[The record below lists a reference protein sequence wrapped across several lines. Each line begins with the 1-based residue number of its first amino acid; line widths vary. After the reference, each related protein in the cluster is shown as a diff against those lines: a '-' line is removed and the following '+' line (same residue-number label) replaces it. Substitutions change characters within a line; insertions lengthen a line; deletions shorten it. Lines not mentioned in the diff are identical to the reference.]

1 MVDHMPQLLRASRR
15 FRGAPSSRSL
25 TSGGGSGF
33 RLAGVALLFAL
44 WSGGPAFALQEP
56 QAESGVTDRE
66 AFLAEK
72 LSPSVAQEK
81 VSRDIARQLQYS
93 HYRTLRI
100 DREVSSKVFDNYL
113 NYLDGQKLYFLESD
127 IKEFEIYRHRLD
139 GALKTGQL
147 DPAFRIYNRLQ
158 ERLYDRINYALSL
171 LEQDS
176 DKLDF
181 EKDETIL
188 VDRAEESWPADE
200 AEMNEIWRKRVKNSI
215 LSLELT
221 GKKDDEIKKTLRKRY
236 ESQLRRA
243 SQTRSE
249 DVFQGYMNAFTG
261 VYDPHTQYFSPRV
274 SENFNINMSL
284 SLEGIGAVLQTD
296 DEYTKV
302 VRLVPAGPADKA
314 GQLKPADKVVAV
326 GQDDDGELVDV
337 VGWRLEE
344 VVDLIRGPKQSI
356 VRLKV
361 IPANAASD
369 DETRVLKIVR
379 DRVALEDQSA
389 SKEVLDIERDGKN
402 YKVGVIEIPTFYAD
416 FKGAQL
422 GDPDYKHTTADV
434 RKLLKELEQSNIDGL
449 VIDLRNNGGGALQ
462 EAITLTGLFI
472 PQGPTVQVRTSDDRV
487 AVHNDPDTSIVYGGP
502 LVVLVNRMS
511 ASASEIFAA
520 AIQDYGR
527 GLVVGNQTFGKGTV
541 QSVRNLASGQLKIT
555 EFKFYR
561 VSGGSTQH
569 SGVLPDITFPSAI
582 DVAEIGEDALPEA
595 LPWDQIAAADFDRVS
610 SFDMY
615 LPELARK
622 HESRMLKNKEYQAI
636 LEEISFLAEA
646 KAENELSLVL
656 SSRKAQLEKQR
667 KKELSVVNAKRS
679 ARGEETFKD
688 FSAYETF
695 VESEAMRTDKDK
707 DEADLF
713 TRESGEILIDLLNAQ
728 SQVAKH
734 SPT

>member
-1 MVDHMPQLLRASRR
+1 MLQLLHASRR
-15 FRGAPSSRSL
+15 FCGAPSPRTL
-25 TSGGGSGF
+25 TPRVGSAF
-33 RLAGVALLFAL
+33 RLASITLLLSL
-44 WSGGPAFALQEP
+44 WSSGPALALQEP
-56 QAESGVTDRE
+56 QPDSGVTDRE
-66 AFLAEK
+66 AFLGET

-113 NYLDGQKLYFLESD
+113 SYLDGQKLYFLESD
-127 IKEFEIYRHRLD
+127 IKEFEVYRHRLD

-158 ERLYDRINYALSL
+158 ERLYDRITFALKL
-171 LEQDS
+171 LENSS

-188 VDRAEESWPADE
+188 VDRADE
-200 AEMNEIWRKRVKNSI
+200 AWPSSEEAMNEIWRKRVKNSI

-221 GKKDDEIKKTLRKRY
+221 GKKDDEIRKTLTKRY

-389 SKEVLDIERDGKN
+389 SKEVLDIERDGKD

-434 RKLLKELEQSNIDGL
+434 RKLLKELEQSDIDGL

-472 PQGPTVQVRTSDDRV
+472 PQGPTVQVRTSDDRI
-487 AVHNDPDTSIVYGGP
+487 AVHNDPDKNVVYGGP

-595 LPWDQIAAADFDRVS
+595 LPWDQIAAADFEKVS
-610 SFDMY
+610 SFDLY
-615 LPELARK
+615 LPELARQ

-646 KAENELSLVL
+646 KAEKELSLVL
-656 SSRKAQLEKQR
+656 ASRKAQLEKQR
-667 KKELSVVNAKRS
+667 KKELSVVNAKRT
-679 ARGEETFKD
+679 ARGEDVFEDFK
-688 FSAYETF
+688 AYETF
-695 VESEAMRTDKDK
+695 VEAEAMRTDKDD

-713 TRESGEILIDLLNAQ
+713 TKESGEILIDLLNAQ
-728 SQVAKH
+728 SRVATH

>member
-1 MVDHMPQLLRASRR
+1 MVEFMLQRLTTSRR
-15 FRGAPSSRSL
+15 ISGALSTRSL
-25 TSGGGSGF
+25 SFRTSPGRRFAGMALVFSLFSGGQ
-33 RLAGVALLFAL
+33 AL
-44 WSGGPAFALQEP
+44 ALQEP
-56 QAESGVTDRE
+56 EAPSGITDRKT
-66 AFLAEK
+66 FLAET
-72 LSPSVAQEK
+72 LEPSVAQEK

-113 NYLDGQKLYFLESD
+113 KYLDGQKLYLLQSD
-127 IKEFEIYRHRLD
+127 IKEFEVYRHRLD

-158 ERLYDRINYALSL
+158 ERLYNRLNYALEL
-171 LEQDS
+171 LAS
-176 DKLDF
+176 DDDTLNF

-188 VDRAEESWPADE
+188 VDRKDEAWPATE
-200 AEMNEIWRKRVKNSI
+200 AEMDKIWRKRVKNSI
-215 LSLELT
+215 LSLQLT
-221 GKKDDEIKKTLRKRY
+221 GKDKAEIRKTLQKRY
-236 ESQLRRA
+236 QSQLRRA

-314 GQLKPADKVVAV
+314 GQLRPADKVVAV
-326 GQDDDGELVDV
+326 GQDDNGELVDV
-337 VGWRLEE
+337 IGWRLEE
-344 VVDLIRGPKQSI
+344 VVDLIRGPKQSV

-369 DETRVLKIVR
+369 DETRVIKIVR

-402 YKVGVIEIPTFYAD
+402 FKVGVIEIPTFYAD

-434 RKLLKELEQSNIDGL
+434 RKLLKELEKEHIDGL
-449 VIDLRNNGGGALQ
+449 VVDLRNNGGGALQ

-472 PQGPTVQVRTSDDRV
+472 PQGPTVQVRTSDDRI
-487 AVHNDPDTSIVYGGP
+487 AVHNDPDESVVYGGP

-569 SGVLPDITFPSAI
+569 SGVLPDITFPSSI

-595 LPWDQIAAADFDRVS
+595 LPWDQIAAAEFDKVN
-610 SFDMY
+610 SFDLY
-615 LPELARK
+615 LPELARQ
-622 HESRMLKNKEYQAI
+622 HETRMLKNKEYQAI

-646 KAENELSLVL
+646 KADNELSLVL

-667 KKELSVVNAKRS
+667 KKELSVVNAKRT
-679 ARGEETFKD
+679 ARGEEAFKD

-695 VESEAMRTDKDK
+695 VEAEATRTDR
-707 DEADLF
+707 DEDEIDLF
-713 TRESGEILIDLLNAQ
+713 TRESGEILVDLLNAQ
-728 SQVAKH
+728 SQVAKN
-734 SPT
+734 SAT